1 MGTKITK
8 DVLFINGFR
17 LDILLHPNR
26 YRISHQMEQLNAG
39 FLESDEFFYEH
50 LEPNMIRNYRI
61 LIFFCCPLTENINK
75 AIKIAKKLNKKVLF
89 DIDNL
94 VIERKY
100 TDILPYKN
108 IIS

>member
-8 DVLFINGFR
+8 DVLFINGCR
-17 LDILLHPNR
+17 LDILPHPNR

-50 LEPNMIRNYRI
+50 LEPNMKRNYRI

-75 AIKIAKKLNKKVLF
+75 AIKLAKKLNKKYYL
-89 DIDNL
+89 I
-94 VIERKY
+94 
-100 TDILPYKN
+100 
-108 IIS
+108 